1 MKSEAND
8 LIRSEKLCVLATA
21 RDGSPHCSLM
31 SYASSKDSSRLYL
44 ASSRNTRKYLNLLAN
59 PGVSVLIDSRQTGAA
74 AGLSAVKAV
83 TIRGTVVMPLADAE
97 KLEAEKLLVLKHPG
111 LENFFRAADT
121 EIMAVSIDEVQLLAG
136 QQEI

>member
-21 RDGSPHCSLM
+21 GDGAPHCSLM
-31 SYASSKDSSRLYL
+31 SYASSEDRRRLYL
-44 ASSRNTRKYLNLLAN
+44 ASSRNTRKYCNLLTN
-59 PGVSVLIDSRQTGAA
+59 PVVSVLIDSRQTGAA

-83 TIRGTVVMPLADAE
+83 TISGTVVMPLADAE

-111 LENFFRAADT
+111 LAGFFRAVDT
-121 EIMAVSIDEVQLLAG
+121 EIMAVDIE
-136 QQEI
+136 EIQV